1 MFVIDK
7 KKGKRKARPLESM
20 LDLKSDATDVAVLDK
35 NGKKIIKNMDVDTFK
50 LKFG

>member
-1 MFVIDK
+1 MFIIDDK

-20 LDLKSDATDVAVLDK
+20 LDVKHDVTVLDK
-35 NGKKIIKNMDVDTFK
+35 NGKKIIKKMDVDTFK